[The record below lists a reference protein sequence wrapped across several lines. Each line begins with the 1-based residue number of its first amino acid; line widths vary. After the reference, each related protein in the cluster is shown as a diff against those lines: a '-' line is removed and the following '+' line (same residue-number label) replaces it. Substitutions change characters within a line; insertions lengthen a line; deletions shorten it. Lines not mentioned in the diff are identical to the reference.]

1 MKTVAL
7 NSAAG
12 RWLLVSTIL
21 ATAMAFIDAT
31 GLNVVLPS
39 LQESLHANA
48 TNLFWVL
55 NGYLLMV
62 GSFILIGGALGDK
75 LGRKKIFMTG
85 IFIFIIGSAC
95 CGFAGTVIQLVC
107 FRILQ
112 GIGGAMMI
120 PGSLSMISSSIEP
133 KQRGKAIGIWSA
145 FTTVCTMGGP
155 ILGGALADAG
165 LWRYFFFINIPLGII
180 SLVML
185 FFKVSES
192 REAGDEKLD
201 LWGAGTLVL
210 SLALLTFGFLRIPEK
225 GLHNTGVYLALIIGL
240 FFLFLYIVIERKG
253 KHPMMPLNLFSSR
266 VFSGAN
272 LLTFFLYAGL
282 GASMLFLSLNF
293 IQVQGYSQFEAGLT
307 FLPFTILMVFISGFA
322 GSLSDKYG
330 ARFFLIAGPVI
341 TGIGQLLLSGVH
353 QTNGAH
359 EYFSTFLPGVA
370 VLGFGMSITVAPL
383 TTTVMTAVSDHH
395 AGVASGIN
403 NAMTRISGLFANA
416 VFGALAILFFSN
428 ALQHQINNSTL
439 DENKKAMVM
448 AQASNLGN
456 ATTPPALAKE
466 AAFIQE
472 SYHESFIT
480 AYANIMR
487 ICAGLSF
494 FAAIMTVVFIKNNT
508 VKKEKD
514 QFVST

>member
-1 MKTVAL
+1 MKTIAL

-12 RWLLVSTIL
+12 RWLMVSTIL

-39 LQESLHANA
+39 LQKSLHANGPE
-48 TNLFWVL
+48 LFWVL

-75 LGRKKIFMTG
+75 LGRKKIFMVG

-95 CGFAGTVIQLVC
+95 CGFAGNITLLVC

-112 GIGGAMMI
+112 GMGGALMI
-120 PGSLSMISSSIEP
+120 PGSLSLISSSIEP
-133 KQRGKAIGIWSA
+133 KQRGKAIGTWSA
-145 FTTVCTMGGP
+145 FSTVCTMGGP

-180 SLVML
+180 SLIML
-185 FFKVSES
+185 FFKVGEN
-192 REAGDEKLD
+192 REDGDKTID
-201 LWGAGTLVL
+201 YRGAITLVL
-210 SLALLTFGFLRIPEK
+210 ALALLTFGLLRIPAK
-225 GLHNTGVYLALIIGL
+225 GLHNTGVYTALTAGL
-240 FFLFLYIVIERKG
+240 FFLVLYIIVERKSQ
-253 KHPMMPLNLFSSR
+253 HPMMPLNLFSNR

-307 FLPFTILMVFISGFA
+307 FLPFTILMVLISGYA
-322 GSLSDKYG
+322 GSLADKYG
-330 ARFFLIAGPVI
+330 SRYFLIAGPII
-341 TGIGQLLLSGVH
+341 TGIGQLLLAVVTQTSG
-353 QTNGAH
+353 ARA
-359 EYFSTFLPGVA
+359 YFSTFLPGIA

-383 TTTVMTAVSDHH
+383 TTTVMTALSDRY
-395 AGVASGIN
+395 AGIASGIN
-403 NAMTRISGLFANA
+403 NAMTRISGLIANA
-416 VFGALAILFFSN
+416 VFGALAILFFST
-428 ALQHQINNSTL
+428 ALVHQLNQSTL
-439 DENKKAMVM
+439 DDNKKAIVL

-456 ATTPPALAKE
+456 ATTPPALIKE
-466 AAFIQE
+466 EQFIKN

-480 AYANIMR
+480 AYATIMR

-494 FAAIMTVVFIKNNT
+494 FAALMAILFIKNKT
-508 VKKEKD
+508 IKKSKD
-514 QFVST
+514 HFLFK